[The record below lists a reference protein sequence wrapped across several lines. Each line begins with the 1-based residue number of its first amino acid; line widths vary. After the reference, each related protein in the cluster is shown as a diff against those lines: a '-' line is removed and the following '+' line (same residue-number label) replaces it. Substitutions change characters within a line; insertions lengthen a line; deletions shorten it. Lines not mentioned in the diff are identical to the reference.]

1 MAIDPIRSSVDLT
14 DRANFRLWAED
25 KLRYADTDR
34 QGHINNAVF
43 ATFLETGRVGF
54 LYDPAAP
61 LAPPGCEFVIAKLT
75 VDFRTELRWPG
86 MVDIGTVVLAL
97 GRSSITMGQ
106 GIFAGDTCAATAE
119 TVIVLTDATTRRST
133 PLPETLRARLAALT
147 ISA

>member
-1 MAIDPIRSSVDLT
+1 MNDASRLT
-14 DRANFRLWAED
+14 DRAAFTLWTRD
-25 KLRYADTDR
+25 TLRYADTDR

-61 LAPPGCEFVIAKLT
+61 LAPSGCEFVIAKLT
-75 VDFRTELRWPG
+75 IDFRNELRWPG

-106 GIFAGDTCAATAE
+106 GIFAGDACAATAE

-133 PLPETLRARLAALT
+133 PLPDPLRARLAALT
-147 ISA
+147 IGG